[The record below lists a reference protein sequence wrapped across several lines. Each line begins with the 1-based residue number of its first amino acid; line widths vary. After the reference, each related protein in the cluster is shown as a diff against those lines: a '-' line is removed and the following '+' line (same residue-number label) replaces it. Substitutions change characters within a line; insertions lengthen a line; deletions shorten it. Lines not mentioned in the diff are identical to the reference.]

1 MDDPGKGFTDL
12 WKIVVDPAM
21 HPGGKEREALKE
33 SIHVRIVAAIRIEQE
48 PPRNFWILARK
59 LAAHLA

>member
-1 MDDPGKGFTDL
+1 
-12 WKIVVDPAM
+12 M